1 MRLWIVLIALMA
13 GVGGCATPVAVVRP
27 GSVPVAAAAPAT
39 PPPPVD
45 PGALAAKL
53 AAIQPQWPRSRYPV
67 PPGKRHIDCGR
78 IKCVAL
84 TYDDGPGEHT
94 GQLLDILAGRGVR
107 ATFFVI
113 GRMVA
118 EGDGP
123 HNLRRM
129 VTEGHEIGNHTWS
142 HAQLTALSEAG
153 IRGEL
158 SRTQGVVHH
167 VTGRWMTLMRP
178 PYGATGKR
186 VAAVARD
193 RGLAQILWDVD
204 TKDWR
209 DRDSLIVTRRAST
222 APPGSVVLMHD
233 IHPTTIEAA
242 PHVLDQL
249 AARGYTFVTV
259 SELYGGKLAPGEEY
273 GEDREPVRR

>member
-13 GVGGCATPVAVVRP
+13 GAGGCATPVAVVRP
-27 GSVPVAAAAPAT
+27 GSVPVAAPAT

-123 HNLRRM
+123 YNLRRM
-129 VTEGHEIGNHTWS
+129 VTEGHEVGNHTWS

-209 DRDSLIVTRRAST
+209 DRDSLIVTRRASA